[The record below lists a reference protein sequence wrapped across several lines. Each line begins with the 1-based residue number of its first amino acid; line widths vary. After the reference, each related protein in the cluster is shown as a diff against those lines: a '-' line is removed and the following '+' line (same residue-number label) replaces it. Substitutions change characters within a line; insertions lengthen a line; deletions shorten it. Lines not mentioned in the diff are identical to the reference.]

1 MFDLPHDPY
10 LLFQHFYPLRGINF
24 YIFPQSPQLLFMA
37 AQLLRTI
44 PAPQVLV
51 RILGESFGMEIKGH
65 LPPNEQRP
73 NKSVE
78 DDPDQSDEEGRVII
92 LNDDTGLS
100 GFYIV
105 APELFL
111 ASRTLKA
118 GRKKTQNHFK
128 HKNGPCDNNDD
139 RLFLQPRGDC
149 VTATQSVGYVTD

>member
-118 GRKKTQNHFK
+118 GRKKRKTISSTKTDHVTTMMTGCFSS
-128 HKNGPCDNNDD
+128 
-139 RLFLQPRGDC
+139 LEVIASLPR
-149 VTATQSVGYVTD
+149 SL